1 MSKRNTLSVLGLT
14 LALGTSQLA
23 LAQSPGKNYHAPTR
37 GFFIEHGLTSG
48 NGVASIE
55 LHSGSDNIDAGG
67 GIRLGLENAEIIFN
81 SGLRTYDVNEALV
94 KYQLPDIRSNE
105 NGQSAIK
112 WAAIAG
118 LGHIDQE
125 NAQGD
130 TVLEQTNIKLGVTAT
145 VTADAGTFTLGPRLV
160 FADSDTATGKQD
172 DTFVE
177 IDLGAYVGLV
187 DTKSGQFSLGAEAA
201 FTTEDD
207 RDDTIALGVRWQ
219 YSDRLALDVVPV
231 VMSDGDQL
239 GLPGLVRV
247 NARF

>member
-1 MSKRNTLSVLGLT
+1 MSKHNTLSLLGLT
-14 LALGTSQLA
+14 LALGVSQIA
-23 LAQSPGKNYHAPTR
+23 LAQTPAKNYHAPTR
-37 GFFIEHGLTSG
+37 GFFIEHGLTAG

-55 LHSGSDNIDAGG
+55 LHSGSDGIDAGG
-67 GIRLGLENAEIIFN
+67 GIRLGLQNAELVFN

-94 KYQLPDIRSNE
+94 KYQLPDLRSDKE
-105 NGQSAIK
+105 GQSAIK
-112 WAAIAG
+112 WAAVAG

-130 TVLEQTNIKLGVTAT
+130 TVLEQTNIKLGVAAT

-160 FADSDTATGKQD
+160 IADSDTTTGKQD
-172 DTFVE
+172 DTFIEV
-177 IDLGAYVGLV
+177 DLGAYVGLV
-187 DTKSGQFSLGAEAA
+187 DTQSGQFSIGAEAA
-201 FTTEDD
+201 FTTEDK

-219 YSDRLALDVVPV
+219 YNNRLTLDVVPV